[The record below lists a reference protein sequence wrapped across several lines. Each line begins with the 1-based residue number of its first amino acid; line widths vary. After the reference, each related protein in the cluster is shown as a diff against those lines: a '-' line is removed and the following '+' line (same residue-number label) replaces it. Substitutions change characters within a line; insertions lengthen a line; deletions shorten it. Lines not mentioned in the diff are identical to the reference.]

1 MSTKVRRD
9 VLEKAKKYGINVSEV
24 LRKALEEEIR
34 KREEEARRSAK
45 EIAEV
50 QIAFIGKSWQFKRPI
65 KTF

>member
-1 MSTKVRRD
+1 M
-9 VLEKAKKYGINVSEV
+9 NVSEV